1 MLFHWWPKQEVLKE
15 LKKYVRTKVNT
26 EWVEDII
33 HDTLLYIFLKWDELN
48 ITNLKGFL
56 FNTSNF
62 FIKKLYVNQKRY
74 SSATLDDINITTY
87 TNVQE
92 YGNDVTEFTVSD
104 KLYYNLR
111 TVSTNL
117 LIPFQMQMEDK
128 TIKEIAKDMNL
139 SENIIKTRISR
150 CKTYLKQ
157 GLWE

>member
-1 MLFHWWPKQEVLKE
+1 MNEYVFDDVIPHLKE
-15 LKKYVRTKVNT
+15 LKIYIRTKVNT

-33 HDTLLYIFLKWDELN
+33 HDTMLYLFLKWDQLI

-62 FIKKLYVNQKRY
+62 FIKKWYFNQKRY
-74 SSATLDDINITTY
+74 CSVTLDDVNTTTY
-87 TNVQE
+87 TFIQE
-92 YGNDVTEFTVSD
+92 YGNNAPEFTVSD

-117 LIPFQMQMEDK
+117 LVPFQMQMEDK
-128 TIKEIAKDMNL
+128 SIKEIAKDMEL
-139 SENIIKTRISR
+139 SENVIKTRISR

-157 GLWE
+157 GL